1 MPAASEEE
9 THSIGTFFIKA
20 PVSESV
26 GIRRGARTNYQKGT
40 ILLSERSICSQITA
54 YSKNQKGNRRI
65 LKHRILSLMQNPAI
79 FITSTGERAEIND
92 SEWVGKAKSQNDNIH
107 RRATKRGRIFTM
119 GDRNSCSLRIP
130 QLSADKYHSLPIV
143 KILPLFII
151 VFKSATFA

>member
-20 PVSESV
+20 LVSEPV

-65 LKHRILSLMQNPAI
+65 FKHPAI

-107 RRATKRGRIFTM
+107 RRATKSKPDLWVTNDIYPRKAVESAVNT
-119 GDRNSCSLRIP
+119 SCDP
-130 QLSADKYHSLPIV
+130 P
-143 KILPLFII
+143 
-151 VFKSATFA
+151 

>member
-40 ILLSERSICSQITA
+40 IFLSERSICSQITA

-92 SEWVGKAKSQNDNIH
+92 SEWLGKAKSQNDNIH
-107 RRATKRGRIFTM
+107 RRATKSKPDLWVTNDIYLRKAVESAVNT
-119 GDRNSCSLRIP
+119 SCDP
-130 QLSADKYHSLPIV
+130 P
-143 KILPLFII
+143 
-151 VFKSATFA
+151 

>member
-1 MPAASEEE
+1 MKCLLHLPQKVTASGANAAASEEE

-20 PVSESV
+20 PVSEPV

-40 ILLSERSICSQITA
+40 IFLSERSICSQITA

-65 LKHRILSLMQNPAI
+65 LKYRILSLMQNPAI

-107 RRATKRGRIFTM
+107 RRATKSKPDLWVTNDIYLRKAVESAVNT
-119 GDRNSCSLRIP
+119 SCDP
-130 QLSADKYHSLPIV
+130 P
-143 KILPLFII
+143 
-151 VFKSATFA
+151 